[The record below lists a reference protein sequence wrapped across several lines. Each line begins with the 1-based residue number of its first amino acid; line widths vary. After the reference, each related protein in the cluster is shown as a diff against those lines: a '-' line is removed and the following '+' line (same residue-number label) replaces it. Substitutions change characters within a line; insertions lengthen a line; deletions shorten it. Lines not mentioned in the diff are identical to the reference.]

1 MLMWRTNSSKVG
13 TALLWLVAWTGSFAA
28 DIGSSEQQLSIS
40 DPRPVAKA
48 VEVLSQRHGIV
59 ITYEDPA
66 YAFEGDLKDVTA
78 AASRS
83 PLKPGQRVLIP
94 RGGAIQLSYSLSTS
108 TGKPDNPA
116 ALVRKVLDTWIAS
129 GGGSQFELI
138 QQGDAF
144 HVVPVM
150 VRGSGG
156 AWVATRSVLDT
167 PITLALRPRSGTEMV
182 DAICSALSA
191 GRVRVAVGMAPE
203 SALANAQVAEG
214 GTNEPARDI
223 LSRTL
228 NQLSKETA
236 SKFGEGGDQAYVWQ
250 LLFDPTAKSYFLN
263 LSVLPRLKP
272 IQKPKAEQPDPA
284 ASDPNT
290 SRR

>member
-1 MLMWRTNSSKVG
+1 
-13 TALLWLVAWTGSFAA
+13 
-28 DIGSSEQQLSIS
+28 
-40 DPRPVAKA
+40 
-48 VEVLSQRHGIV
+48 
-59 ITYEDPA
+59 
-66 YAFEGDLKDVTA
+66 
-78 AASRS
+78 
-83 PLKPGQRVLIP
+83 
-94 RGGAIQLSYSLSTS
+94 
-108 TGKPDNPA
+108 
-116 ALVRKVLDTWIAS
+116 
-129 GGGSQFELI
+129 
-138 QQGDAF
+138 
-144 HVVPVM
+144 
-150 VRGSGG
+150 
-156 AWVATRSVLDT
+156 
-167 PITLALRPRSGTEMV
+167 
-182 DAICSALSA
+182 
-191 GRVRVAVGMAPE
+191 MAPE